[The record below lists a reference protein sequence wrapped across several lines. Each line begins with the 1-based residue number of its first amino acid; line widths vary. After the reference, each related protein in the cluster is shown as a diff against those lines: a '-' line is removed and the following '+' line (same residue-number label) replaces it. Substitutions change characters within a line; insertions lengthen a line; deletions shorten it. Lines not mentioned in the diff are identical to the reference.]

1 MGLGMLLVMVLGV
14 VILGVV
20 MAMLSMFMGV
30 EMMPVSSLLLVTGA
44 MLLAV
49 LGDQCLLLVML
60 VDSLMMLSMVG
71 MVLLAVGS

>member
-1 MGLGMLLVMVLGV
+1 MKLGLGMLLVMV
-14 VILGVV
+14 LGVV

-30 EMMPVSSLLLVTGA
+30 EMMPVSGLLLVTGA

-60 VDSLMMLSMVG
+60 VDSLMMLSMAG

>member
-1 MGLGMLLVMVLGV
+1 MGLGMLLVMV
-14 VILGVV
+14 LGVV

-30 EMMPVSSLLLVTGA
+30 EMMPVSGLLLVTGA

-60 VDSLMMLSMVG
+60 VDILGMLSMAG
-71 MVLLAVGS
+71 MVLLAVDS

>member
-1 MGLGMLLVMVLGV
+1 MVMV
-14 VILGVV
+14 LGVV

-30 EMMPVSSLLLVTGA
+30 EMMPVSGLLLVTGA

-60 VDSLMMLSMVG
+60 VDILGMLSMAG
-71 MVLLAVGS
+71 MVLLAVDS